1 MIRSDLIK
9 ALKSH
14 KGPVWIEV
22 QNHNDCFYVQAVKS
36 DLICQMS
43 NNFSEGEETGFEID
57 SNGYFN
63 KEDKEYG

>member
-9 ALKSH
+9 ALKAH
-14 KGPVWIEV
+14 KGPVWLEIS
-22 QNHNDCFYVQAVKS
+22 NHNDSFYIQAVKS
-36 DLICQMS
+36 DLICQIS

-63 KEDKEYG
+63 KTDLEYG